1 MPKMRALIRQPAAVI
16 VLLAL
21 FAVTAHATTITLF
34 TSRDEFQSQFPNS
47 QVFATFDNTPD
58 TPAGPNLGFL
68 TVQGLT
74 LIGDMRISGGAAN
87 FTAAAPNTAFLATS
101 INFNGNTAS
110 HFGADIFASRAGFLN
125 FSLGGSNAGFAVG
138 TSPAFVGFS
147 SDLPFQAINF
157 TFFPSADT
165 GSGFNFVL
173 DNIVANTV
181 SGVPEPSTLLLLGA
195 GAVIGLV
202 RLYTRRPR
210 SADAPAVREGEESD
224 PS

>member
-87 FTAAAPNTAFLATS
+87 FTAAAPNTAFLANS